1 MRTFAREAAARL
13 FLSRQHLSTPRELRL
28 TPRSLAR
35 FAADAGGIQ
44 IDSINVV
51 ERAHYLAIWSRF
63 GPYDKAAV
71 DGWIYRKRVLEEYWA
86 HAACLI
92 PAADLPAWAR
102 AMADYRRSHTGWAR
116 FLDAH
121 PRAARDV
128 LEAIRR
134 RGPLSTADFER
145 PAGRASGW
153 WDWKPAQH
161 ALHVLWMSGRLA
173 VHSRRHFSKLY
184 DLAERLRPPVE
195 AMPREEFAGWH
206 LRKTLRALGAA
217 AEADL
222 PRYLTFPRTAVAQRR
237 RALKAM
243 LATGEAVEIGVEG
256 VAGRW
261 YALAEDLAALESA
274 PASRGTTLLS
284 PFDSLLWHRGRARAL
299 FGFDYRIEVY
309 TPAAKRVHGYYTLPI
324 LHDGRLVGRLDA
336 KNHREDRRLEV
347 RGVHFETPPDD
358 GAIAGVRSAL
368 ESLARFLGAGTTE
381 GLDRLVK
388 SRRISV

>member
-1 MRTFAREAAARL
+1 MKTFPREAAARL
-13 FLSRQHLSTPRELRL
+13 FLSRQHLERPRELRL
-28 TPRSLAR
+28 TPRSLAQV
-35 FAADAGGIQ
+35 ASDVGGIQ
-44 IDSINVV
+44 LDSINVV
-51 ERAHYLAIWSRF
+51 ERAHYLTIWSRF

-86 HAACLI
+86 HAACLV

-102 AMADYRRSHTGWAR
+102 AMTDYRRSHTGWAR

-145 PAGRASGW
+145 PTGRASGW

-173 VHSRRHFSKLY
+173 VHSRRNFSKLY

-195 AMPREEFAGWH
+195 AMPREEFARWH
-206 LRKTLRALGAA
+206 LRKSLRALGAA

-222 PRYLTFPRTAVAQRR
+222 PRYLTFPRMPLVQRR
-237 RALKAM
+237 RALKSL
-243 LATGEAVEIGVEG
+243 LASGEAVEIGVEG
-256 VAGRW
+256 LAGRW
-261 YALAEDLAALESA
+261 YALAEDLPALESA

-284 PFDSLLWHRGRARAL
+284 PFDSVLWHRGRAKAL

-324 LHDGRLVGRLDA
+324 LHDGRLIGRLDA

-347 RGVHFETPPDD
+347 RGVHFEAPPD
-358 GAIAGVRSAL
+358 GAEIAGVRSAL

-381 GLDRLVK
+381 GLERLAR
-388 SRRISV
+388 SR